1 MSYVELQL
9 KTNFSFLHGASHP
22 EELMEQA
29 ARLGYKALGVC
40 DYNTLAGVVRAD
52 VTAKKFGI
60 TPVIGSELKLHEHSP
75 LPYTLI
81 CYPQSRQG
89 YASLS
94 RLLTKGRS
102 RAAKGECLLYLEDI
116 LSDIRE
122 CSVIV
127 SGECKDLLVLREHF
141 GRDNLSV
148 AVSNTYIS
156 SIEAQLSQARKAFL
170 PIVATNNVLFHTPQR
185 KPLHDIVTC
194 IREGET
200 IDRIGYRLEQNAE
213 RYLKPPDEI
222 SRIFRHYPEAI
233 RRSCYITEQC
243 SGFSLSQL
251 RYEYPK
257 EVCPEGLSPVQYLK
271 QLTWQGARERYPRGV
286 PEKVVR
292 QLEHECRLIEELNY
306 AKYFLTV
313 YDIVRFAVSQG
324 ILCQGRG
331 AAANSAVC
339 YCLGIT
345 AVDPDRINLL
355 FERFISKERNEPPDI
370 DIDFEHERREEI
382 IQYIYNTYG
391 RERAALV
398 CEVVSYRTKSAVRET
413 GKALGLPL
421 EDVERLLKLLNQ
433 DEEEELARVL
443 KENRL
448 SAREL
453 HTLRLSQE
461 LIGFPRHLSQHVG
474 GFVISDPPLSEL
486 VPIENAQMEGR
497 TVIEWDKDDIEAMGM
512 LKIDCLALGMLSCIR
527 KALNLIG
534 GVKLYEVPA
543 EDSAVYDMICKADT
557 IGVFQIE
564 SRAQMT
570 MLPRL
575 KPRCFYDLVIE
586 VAIVRPGPIQGGMV
600 HPYLRRRSGKERP
613 YYPTKAIEQVLGKT
627 LGVPIFQEQAMEL
640 AIVAA
645 GFTPGEADE
654 LRRAMASWKKDKNA
668 LIRFQQRITTGMISQ
683 GYTEEFAKQ
692 CFQQI
697 RGFGEYGF
705 PQSHAASFAHLV
717 YVSAWLKRHYP
728 AEFCISLL
736 NSQPMGF
743 YHPAQLL
750 QDASRHGVEIRGVDI
765 NHSHWDCTLEG
776 RAVRVGMRLVRG
788 LEKSEA
794 MEIVRLVRQHGPFK
808 SISSLWRVGKI
819 KKSALAALAKAD
831 AFSSMGLSRQQALW
845 ELKRF
850 RDHALPLL
858 EAIEAVREPKP
869 ALPEISAEEEVARD
883 YHHLSYSLKAHPLS
897 FYRENLQGVLTTKEL
912 NTTARHNQQISV
924 AGIILIR
931 QRPPTASGF
940 VFLTIEDEHGTAN
953 LIVKPDIYKR
963 FRQTIN
969 DSVYLLTKGRVQR
982 SDGVVHLIVEEIRKF
997 PVGNFREVS
1006 GGIRDYR

>member
-1 MSYVELQL
+1 MSYIELQL
-9 KTNFSFLHGASHP
+9 KSNFSFLRGASHP

-29 ARLGYKALGVC
+29 ASLGYKTLGIC

-52 VTAKKFGI
+52 VAAKKFGV
-60 TPVIGSELKLHEHSP
+60 TPLIGAELTIQAP

-81 CYPQSRQG
+81 CYPQTKSG
-89 YASLS
+89 YGSLS
-94 RLLTKGRS
+94 KLLTKGKA
-102 RAAKGECLLYLEDI
+102 RAGKGDCLLYLADI
-116 LSDIRE
+116 LSDLKE
-122 CSVIV
+122 CSIILCGD
-127 SGECKDLLVLREHF
+127 STHLQTLREHF
-141 GRDNLSV
+141 GKDNLSL
-148 AVSNTYIS
+148 AIS
-156 SIEAQLSQARKAFL
+156 RSYSAEKELEQQLALAKRFFI
-170 PIVATNNVLFHTPQR
+170 PTVATNNVLFHTPAR

-200 IDRIGYRLEQNAE
+200 IDRIGYKLQQNAE
-213 RYLKPPDEI
+213 RYLKSPQEI
-222 SRIFRHYPEAI
+222 CRIFRHHPESL
-233 RRSCYITEQC
+233 RRSCYIAEQC
-243 SGFSLSQL
+243 RGFSLAQL
-251 RYEYPK
+251 RYEYPR
-257 EVCPEGLSPVQYLK
+257 EVCPDGLSPIVYLK
-271 QLTWQGARERYPRGV
+271 RLTWKGACERYPKGV

-292 QLEHECRLIEELNY
+292 QIEHEFKLIEELNY

-313 YDIVRFAVSQG
+313 YDIVRFAVSRG

-370 DIDFEHERREEI
+370 DIDFEHERREEV

-398 CEVVSYRTKSAVRET
+398 CEVVSYRTKSAVREV
-413 GKALGLPL
+413 GKALGLSL
-421 EDVERLLKLLNQ
+421 EEVEQLLRLLQ
-433 DEEEELARVL
+433 REEELLA
-443 KENRL
+443 ESRL
-448 SAREL
+448 SSREL
-453 HTLRLSQE
+453 QTLRLSQE

-527 KALNLIG
+527 KALELLG
-534 GVKLYEVPA
+534 GVKLYEVPPENA
-543 EDSAVYDMICKADT
+543 AVYEMICKADT

-600 HPYLRRRSGKERP
+600 HPYLRRRAGKERP
-613 YYPTKAIEQVLGKT
+613 HYPTKAIEQVLGKT

-668 LIRFQQRITTGMISQ
+668 LTRFERRIISGMIKQ
-683 GYTEEFAKQ
+683 GYSETFAKQ

-717 YVSAWLKRHYP
+717 YVSAWLKRHHP
-728 AEFCISLL
+728 AEFCVSLL

-743 YHPAQLL
+743 YHPSQIL
-750 QDASRHGVEIRGVDI
+750 QDAARHGVEIRGVDI
-765 NHSHWDCTLEG
+765 NHSQWDCTLEG
-776 RAVRVGMRLVRG
+776 GTVRVGMRLVRG
-788 LEKSEA
+788 LEQVAARQLAK
-794 MEIVRLVRQHGPFK
+794 LVGEQGPFK
-808 SISSLWRVGKI
+808 SISSLWRAGRV
-819 KKSALAALAKAD
+819 KKSALLALARAD

-845 ELKRF
+845 ELKRY

-858 EAIEAVREPKP
+858 EVIEVSEDKSP
-869 ALPEISAEEEVARD
+869 ALPQPCLEEEVVRD
-883 YHHLSYSLKAHPLS
+883 YHHLNYSLKAHPLS
-897 FYRENLQGVLTTKEL
+897 FYRESLEGVLTTEEL
-912 NTTARHNQQISV
+912 NSSARHNQQASV
-924 AGIILIR
+924 AGIVLIR

-940 VFLTIEDEHGTAN
+940 VFLTIEDECGTAN
-953 LIVKPDIYKR
+953 LIVKPDVYKR
-963 FRQTIN
+963 YRDAIY
-969 DSVYLLTKGRVQR
+969 DSVYLLASGRVQR
-982 SDGVVHLIVEEIRKF
+982 QDGVVHLMVEEADGIGAEIEVAR
-997 PVGNFREVS
+997 NFF
-1006 GGIRDYR
+1006 